1 MTWHEIL
8 KLRPNRQKL
17 EIWYYTIHKHG
28 YDEFNEQRHK
38 EIKGT
43 LSSAIE
49 LAEEDMDDYDLP
61 ASMHKLYG
69 GTGFFIKDENG
80 KVVYDS
86 QEAAGNVWRNQGY

>member
-1 MTWHEIL
+1 MTWYEIL
-8 KLRPNRQKL
+8 KLSPNRQKL

-49 LAEEDMDDYDLP
+49 MAEEDIDSYDIRALD
-61 ASMHKLYG
+61 HKLYG

-80 KVVYDS
+80 KVIYDS
-86 QEAAGNVWRNQGY
+86 QEAAGNVWRNQG